1 MGTDWPKRNDHF
13 LKTLKEF
20 RQERTK
26 KRLKQAILL
35 RFPADVCKETAVLP
49 PNVMQELGNKIDIAK
64 PTVVL
69 ISVAQRSSSLGGMEH
84 FWDVRSW
91 IYLSGESGIYCPTEA
106 THVSGWV

>member
-1 MGTDWPKRNDHF
+1 MCVRK
-13 LKTLKEF
+13 
-20 RQERTK
+20 
-26 KRLKQAILL
+26 
-35 RFPADVCKETAVLP
+35 TAVLP

-84 FWDVRSW
+84 FWEVHSW